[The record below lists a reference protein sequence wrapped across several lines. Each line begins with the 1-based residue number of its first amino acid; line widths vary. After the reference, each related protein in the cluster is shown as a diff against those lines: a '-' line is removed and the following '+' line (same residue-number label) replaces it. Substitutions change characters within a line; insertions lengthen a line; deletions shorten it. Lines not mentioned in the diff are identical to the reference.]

1 MTEQAD
7 EPNGDML
14 VRYFGPTF
22 AEFLILQL
30 FNIAL
35 LWWSLI
41 FQQQGRQNN
50 VYDGILFIIVELV
63 IQHMQLINLNFWC

>member
-1 MTEQAD
+1 MHSANTKLAFQKIEGILRKLVNPHKNTDKFVLYLIHIKKAFRMTEQAD

-30 FNIAL
+30 L
-35 LWWSLI
+35 H
-41 FQQQGRQNN
+41 
-50 VYDGILFIIVELV
+50 V
-63 IQHMQLINLNFWC
+63 